1 MKVKDIL
8 PKNSANVNAE
18 IIEAWKKEY
27 TRGIFEIAVNT
38 DDELGLVEEADEKGK
53 KYQVMKYKQKKAW
66 FRKPTRKE
74 IGAAVSSGSDII
86 SQQEFLMRDCFLGGD
101 MELIDDDDYFD
112 AAAVEFRE
120 VQRTREAEIK
130 KL

>member
-27 TRGIFEIAVNT
+27 PRGVFEIAVNT
-38 DDELGLVEEADEKGK
+38 DDELGLAEEVDEKGI
-53 KYQVMKYKQKKAW
+53 KYKVMKYRQKKAW
-66 FRKPTRKE
+66 FRKPTRPELSASLIYKNE
-74 IGAAVSSGSDII
+74 VMKM
-86 SQQEFLMRDCFLGGD
+86 QESLMRDCFLGGD
-101 MELIDDDDYFD
+101 LELLDDDDYFN
-112 AAAVEFRE
+112 AAAIEFRE
-120 VQRTREAEIK
+120 VQRTREAEVK